1 MHALPSQ
8 NLFMVSWAL
17 TVTFFSCCYT
27 DMVLNYSRQYSARLE
42 LQNLFL
48 FIPRVNGTVETEFFD
63 MSTSLVKYGK
73 SSFTEIKYPWH
84 AESYDLKVLFA
95 ESWSQDLVS
104 RLLKIKYFTCKV
116 LKCLRLYAESTT
128 IFFSFFFF
136 FWGGGQECSLEQCCN
151 KFETTWESCDAECQA
166 ELLFVPSNFPIK
178 IRCLWKL
185 ALILMAKFLCSLR
198 CRCLKSRMTHIQRHS
213 SRRKLF
219 YSCFSFPVLSCW
231 SMKRD
236 NRKPQSLDLFHFY
249 FCRWSRTRA
258 TFSPKK
264 PE

>member
-1 MHALPSQ
+1 MRNQ
-8 NLFMVSWAL
+8 QR
-17 TVTFFSCCYT
+17 FF
-27 DMVLNYSRQYSARLE
+27 V
-42 LQNLFL
+42 
-48 FIPRVNGTVETEFFD
+48 
-63 MSTSLVKYGK
+63 
-73 SSFTEIKYPWH
+73 
-84 AESYDLKVLFA
+84 
-95 ESWSQDLVS
+95 
-104 RLLKIKYFTCKV
+104 
-116 LKCLRLYAESTT
+116 
-128 IFFSFFFF
+128 FFFF
-136 FWGGGQECSLEQCCN
+136 GGGGGGQECSLEQCCN
-151 KFETTWESCDAECQA
+151 KFETTWVSCDAECQS

-185 ALILMAKFLCSLR
+185 ALILMVKFLCSLR

-213 SRRKLF
+213 PRRKLF

-264 PE
+264 NRVIKKFLEASRCSRVKQRQRNVQKSVLHVCQVAFLLIIIRPFVAFHRSPA

>member
-1 MHALPSQ
+1 M
-8 NLFMVSWAL
+8 
-17 TVTFFSCCYT
+17 
-27 DMVLNYSRQYSARLE
+27 
-42 LQNLFL
+42 
-48 FIPRVNGTVETEFFD
+48 
-63 MSTSLVKYGK
+63 
-73 SSFTEIKYPWH
+73 
-84 AESYDLKVLFA
+84 FA

-128 IFFSFFFF
+128 VFF
-136 FWGGGQECSLEQCCN
+136 FWRRRAETLEGGQECSLEQCCN
-151 KFETTWESCDAECQA
+151 QFETTWVSCDAECKS
-166 ELLFVPSNFPIK
+166 ELLFVLFNFPFK
-178 IRCLWKL
+178 MRCLWKL

-213 SRRKLF
+213 PRRKLF

-264 PE
+264 TE

>member
-1 MHALPSQ
+1 M
-8 NLFMVSWAL
+8 
-17 TVTFFSCCYT
+17 
-27 DMVLNYSRQYSARLE
+27 
-42 LQNLFL
+42 
-48 FIPRVNGTVETEFFD
+48 
-63 MSTSLVKYGK
+63 
-73 SSFTEIKYPWH
+73 
-84 AESYDLKVLFA
+84 FA

-116 LKCLRLYAESTT
+116 LKCLRLYAESAT

-136 FWGGGQECSLEQCCN
+136 GGGGGDKNVRWNNVVTNSKQHE
-151 KFETTWESCDAECQA
+151 KAVTECQS

-178 IRCLWKL
+178 IMCLWKL

-213 SRRKLF
+213 PRRKLF

-264 PE
+264 TE

>member
-1 MHALPSQ
+1 MKSRFSKQTLENLIFHMQSFEMPSFACGI
-8 NLFMVSWAL
+8 NND
-17 TVTFFSCCYT
+17 FFF
-27 DMVLNYSRQYSARLE
+27 V
-42 LQNLFL
+42 
-48 FIPRVNGTVETEFFD
+48 
-63 MSTSLVKYGK
+63 
-73 SSFTEIKYPWH
+73 
-84 AESYDLKVLFA
+84 
-95 ESWSQDLVS
+95 
-104 RLLKIKYFTCKV
+104 
-116 LKCLRLYAESTT
+116 
-128 IFFSFFFF
+128 FFF
-136 FWGGGQECSLEQCCN
+136 FWGGGGQECSLEQCCN
-151 KFETTWESCDAECQA
+151 KFETTWESCDAECQS

-213 SRRKLF
+213 PRRKLF

-264 PE
+264 TE